1 MNYRIDE
8 IKFKEFI
15 SKLEDLIYYAIN
27 KKDAELDGKI
37 QDMILALGDA
47 HTSINKYAFIK
58 EWGSYWTDRAFNSFE
73 EALNG
78 I

>member
-15 SKLEDLIYYAIN
+15 SKMEDIIYYAIN

-37 QDMILALGDA
+37 QDMILALKDV
-47 HTSINKYAFIK
+47 HNSINKYAFIK
-58 EWGSYWTDRAFNSFE
+58 EWGSYWTERAFNSFME
-73 EALNG
+73 DLCK
-78 I
+78 